1 MSEVKTLDVEAKEV
15 KSISKDQLKGLQ
27 DTVNKQNQIQM
38 QIGGLEGHK
47 AGLITQ
53 LQGVVKELSDLQA
66 ELEKEHGSVNID
78 LPTGEISDVPTND

>member
-53 LQGVVKELSDLQA
+53 LQGIVKELSDLQA
-66 ELEKEHGSVNID
+66 ELEKEYGSVNID
-78 LPTGEISDVPTND
+78 LQTGEISDVPTND

>member
-38 QIGGLEGHK
+38 QIGGIEGHK

-53 LQGVVKELSDLQA
+53 LQGVVKEMSDLQA
-66 ELEKEHGSVNID
+66 ELEKEYGSVNID
-78 LPTGEISDVPTND
+78 LQTGEISDVSTND

>member
-38 QIGGLEGHK
+38 H
-47 AGLITQ
+47 
-53 LQGVVKELSDLQA
+53 
-66 ELEKEHGSVNID
+66 
-78 LPTGEISDVPTND
+78 

>member
-15 KSISKDQLKGLQ
+15 KSISKNQLKGLQ

-66 ELEKEHGSVNID
+66 GLEKEYGSVN
-78 LPTGEISDVPTND
+78 LTTL